1 MVVTSDEWCFLE
13 IGIPTYN
20 RSRKLSRLLTI
31 LEQETVTV
39 SADIKIRITV
49 SDNHST
55 DETQTML
62 QQHAIR
68 DKIMVRAN
76 PENVGALR
84 NIWGLYETVRAD
96 YVWIIGDD
104 DIPKPGSLQKIVDTL
119 VRYKPTVLTFEF
131 EQPPGVAP
139 KRHGM
144 RTGIEE
150 LRDLSEAIP
159 HILLL
164 GKLTKQVFNATQ
176 LQDALSNVLF
186 SKDTGYGWLL
196 VILEVI
202 KLTSSPKIVVDHD
215 FLASCDQDFMQ
226 ITDGL
231 TPQYW
236 DDYLLLLNHEVV
248 RVNCPEYLQHY
259 SYGHPTYMVKMLYMV
274 MAGMIK
280 SSDKTIFREKGRR
293 LPFYRRYFRNPFV
306 VVQWASLRVGFPALP
321 LICRLTDYLGIV
333 KQKVL
338 NWWRIEVAE

>member
-131 EQPPGVAP
+131 EQPPGAAP
-139 KRHGM
+139 ERHGE
-144 RTGIEE
+144 RTGIE
-150 LRDLSEAIP
+150 DLTDLHEAIP
-159 HILLL
+159 QVLVL
-164 GKLTKQVFNATQ
+164 GKLTKQVFSAKQ
-176 LQDALSNVLF
+176 LEAALQNVF
-186 SKDTGYGWLL
+186 YSRDTGYGWLL

-202 KLTSSPKIVVDHD
+202 WLASSPKIVIDHD
-215 FLASCDQDFMQ
+215 FLASCDQDYAQ
-226 ITDGL
+226 ITEGL
-231 TPQYW
+231 TPQFW
-236 DDYLLLLNHEVV
+236 EDYLLLLDHEIVK
-248 RVNCPEYLQHY
+248 VNCPEYAQRYRYRHY
-259 SYGHPTYMVKMLYMV
+259 SYMVQIIYAVL
-274 MAGMIK
+274 AGGVQ
-280 SSDKTIFREKGRR
+280 STDNQVFREKCKK
-293 LPFYRRYFRNPFV
+293 LPFHISYLRNPFV
-306 VVQWASLRVGFPALP
+306 FFQWVSLRLEIPASLI
-321 LICRLTDYLGIV
+321 ICRMTEYPGKV
-333 KQKVL
+333 K
-338 NWWRIEVAE
+338 RILFSRLRKQIA